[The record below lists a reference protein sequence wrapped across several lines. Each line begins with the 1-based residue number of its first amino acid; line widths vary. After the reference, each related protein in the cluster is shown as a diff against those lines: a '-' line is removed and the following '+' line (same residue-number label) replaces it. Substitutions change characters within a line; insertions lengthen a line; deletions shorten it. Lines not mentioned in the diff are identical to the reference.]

1 MSAATYIYQEPHRF
15 RAGVGALL
23 VHGVF
28 FALLYFGISWHTE
41 QPQGM
46 VVDIWDSLPEE
57 KVAPVKRV
65 EPVKPL
71 EPVKPPEPERPVVQP
86 KADINLAKKK
96 VPEIKP
102 VEIKKPVE
110 IRKPV
115 EIKKPVEGPQGEEA
129 RPAQPS
135 AEEIERAKQMAQAQ
149 SAITSEIGKYKGLIS
164 SKIRRNVVMP
174 PDVPFGVKAEFDVV
188 LIPGGSVLSERLS
201 KTSGNSAYDS
211 AVERAILK
219 AQPLPLPPDVGMFN
233 YFRELHLSFCPE
245 RDPCN

>member
-1 MSAATYIYQEPHRF
+1 MSAATYIYQEPHRLW
-15 RAGVGALL
+15 AGVGALL
-23 VHGVF
+23 VHGF
-28 FALLYFGISWHTE
+28 FFVLLYFGISWHTE

-102 VEIKKPVE
+102 VDTKKPVE

-115 EIKKPVEGPQGEEA
+115 ETKTPVEGPQGEEA

-135 AEEIERAKQMAQAQ
+135 AEEIERARQMAQAQ
-149 SAITSEIGKYKGLIS
+149 AAITSEIGKYVGLIR
-164 SKIRRNVVMP
+164 SKIRRNIVMP

-188 LIPGGSVLSERLS
+188 LIPGGSVLSAQLS
-201 KTSGNSAYDS
+201 KSSGKPAYDS

-245 RDPCN
+245 GDPCN

>member
-1 MSAATYIYQEPHRF
+1 MSSATDIYQEPHRF
-15 RAGVGALL
+15 LAGVGALF
-23 VHGVF
+23 VHGLF
-28 FALLYFGISWHTE
+28 FALLYFVISWHTE

-96 VPEIKP
+96 IPEVKP
-102 VEIKKPVE
+102 VENKKPAEIKNPPPVQGRQGVE
-110 IRKPV
+110 ANPV
-115 EIKKPVEGPQGEEA
+115 E
-129 RPAQPS
+129 PS
-135 AEEIERAKQMAQAQ
+135 AEEIERARQMAQAQ
-149 SAITSEIGKYKGLIS
+149 AAITSEIGKYVGLIR
-164 SKIRRNVVMP
+164 SKIRRNIVMP

-188 LIPGGSVLSERLS
+188 LIPGGSVLSAQLS
-201 KTSGNSAYDS
+201 KSSGKPAYDS

-245 RDPCN
+245 GDSCNP